1 MAPLKRHD
9 GRGLKVS
16 LLAYH
21 VFSDMAPLKHR
32 HRDRD
37 GDGGHLTM
45 SEEILNLTITPE
57 PIASGVPAQVF
68 PLPAGRRR
76 RR

>member
-1 MAPLKRHD
+1 
-9 GRGLKVS
+9 
-16 LLAYH
+16 
-21 VFSDMAPLKHR
+21 MAPLKHR